1 MSSRRN
7 QTGREGVKKMVSPIV
22 VAGLFALAVP
32 LLAPDTVQGGQ
43 LDQTVFVVTQVTDD
57 LKSVTAGKRIRGLI
71 TSALVGRGYTVREG
85 QPIEKSA
92 GPTILRVTAERRIL
106 KGAYTTRATV
116 GLRATL
122 LAADTKQFIARFDV
136 GSGHPWRLASHCA
149 QSCIDHE
156 LQRRVRLL
164 AARLAHDV
172 DRLLVR
178 FGRSRKLAAEIAD
191 RERLSIAFH
200 RIDRT
205 LLPQIEQYLRNFP
218 GVIAIRRDYSAATG
232 VLYRLDH
239 DGADAGANLSIR
251 KMLHHLQ
258 ITARIARNG
267 NTYVIHTDPAAQPA
281 AASQDW

>member
-1 MSSRRN
+1 
-7 QTGREGVKKMVSPIV
+7 MVSPIV
-22 VAGLFALAVP
+22 AAGLFALAVP

-43 LDQTVFVVTQVTDD
+43 PDQTVFVVTQVTGD

-71 TSALVGRGYTVREG
+71 MSALVGRGYTVREG
-85 QPIEKSA
+85 QPARKSA
-92 GPTILRVTAERRIL
+92 GPTILRVTAERRVL
-106 KGAYTTRATV
+106 QGAYTTRATV

-122 LAADTKQFIARFDV
+122 LAADTNQFIARFDV
-136 GSGHPWRLASHCA
+136 GSEHPWRLASHCA

-172 DRLLVR
+172 DRRLVR
-178 FGRSRKLAAEIAD
+178 FGRLRKLAAEIAD
-191 RERLSIAFH
+191 RARLSIAFH